1 MVQVLPWGQLLLT
14 HTFALIGYRP
24 FLFLGTLAH
33 DLITRGGNDRVVNL
47 EVKKR
52 VKLTGTELED
62 YKRKRTLVS
71 IDQRIESI
79 PCIEF
84 INCLCAKRG
93 LKFKR
98 IGRDIDL
105 VVVLLNGPATLTE
118 SELKTVGKLTEP
130 EKFFLNLDWKF
141 T

>member
-1 MVQVLPWGQLLLT
+1 MTWQSHHCCARELFCFISWAVRVTWLQLLDLELR
-14 HTFALIGYRP
+14 HTSLLSKTRNESEVIDP

-71 IDQRIESI
+71 FDLSVESI

-84 INCLCAKRG
+84 INCLY
-93 LKFKR
+93 L
-98 IGRDIDL
+98 I
-105 VVVLLNGPATLTE
+105 N
-118 SELKTVGKLTEP
+118 
-130 EKFFLNLDWKF
+130 
-141 T
+141 